1 MIFEVNVGLPYK
13 AICMQTPTKS
23 RLELDDITMP
33 INKTGHIVFGKQWTY
48 SPYTDA
54 HGIQKIKEVL
64 GADFNLPGR
73 SLRARWCQHYHLLR
87 FNFKFDNF

>member
-1 MIFEVNVGLPYK
+1 MISEVNVGIPSK
-13 AICMQTPTKS
+13 ALSMQAATKS

-33 INKTGHIVFGKQWTY
+33 INKTGQIVFGKQLTY
-48 SPYTDA
+48 SPYTEA

-73 SLRARWCQHYHLLR
+73 SLRAR
-87 FNFKFDNF
+87 